1 MINPEKSFNIHDYIE
16 IFLRRIWY
24 IVIPFVI
31 IGVGTVIYIFITP
44 KEYRATSVILVT
56 PQEVPE
62 AFVRPTV
69 TSRIEARLQSI
80 SEEIMS
86 RTQLEKVISEF
97 KLYPD
102 LVKSKGTEEIVEKMR
117 KDIKIQIR
125 GNPERQQEGKQ
136 QGAFTISY
144 TGKNP
149 IVVTRVTNKL
159 ASLIIEE
166 NLKVREKQAQ
176 GTSEFLSV
184 ELGAKKAKLEE
195 QEKTITNFK
204 RQYSGEL
211 PEQRDAN
218 AKVLEQLTLL
228 YQRVG
233 ETLGRTQDRKLI
245 IQKQI
250 SDTELLLAS
259 YPNTKEGITSL
270 GNPFKDPQVAQ
281 LEQLKMQLAD
291 YQAKYTEKHPDI
303 VTIKKRIAELEAKI
317 EKDKSEKKTEE
328 SIAVSELPE
337 PNVGAKKQKKD
348 EKSELRLNPRYKE
361 IEAQLIAVDL
371 EIARLKEEEEKIKAQ
386 INRYR
391 ERVENTPIREQA
403 MANITRDYLNTKESY
418 QSLERKSQEAL
429 QAENLERRQKGEQF
443 KVIDPARVPM
453 KPVSPDIP
461 KILLFGLMLGL
472 GGGFG
477 MAFLKEQTD
486 HSFRDAEDLEAALGF
501 KVLTNIPKIEKKAA

>member
-1 MINPEKSFNIHDYIE
+1 MINPEKSFNVHDYIE

-44 KEYRATSVILVT
+44 KEYRATALILVT

-62 AFVRPTV
+62 TFVKPTV
-69 TSRIEARLQSI
+69 TSRIETRLQSI
-80 SEEIMS
+80 NEEIMS

-102 LVKSKGTEEIVEKMR
+102 LAKSKSSEEIVEKMR
-117 KDIKIQIR
+117 KDIKIQIK

-144 TGKNP
+144 AGRNP
-149 IVVTRVTNKL
+149 IVITRVTNKL
-159 ASLIIEE
+159 ASLFIEE
-166 NLKVREKQAQ
+166 NLRVREKQAQ
-176 GTSEFLSV
+176 GTSEFLSI
-184 ELGAKKAKLEE
+184 ELVAKKAMLDE
-195 QEKTITNFK
+195 QEKALTSFK
-204 RQYSGEL
+204 RQYFGEL
-211 PEQRDAN
+211 PEQKDAN
-218 AKVLEQLTLL
+218 VKVLEQLQLF

-233 ETLGRTQDRKLI
+233 ESLGRAQDRKLI

-259 YPNTKEGITSL
+259 YPITKDGITSL
-270 GNPFKDPQVAQ
+270 GTSFKDPQVAQ
-281 LEQLKMQLAD
+281 LEQLKIQFAD

-303 VTIKKRIAELEAKI
+303 VTVKKRIAELEAKI
-317 EKDKSEKKTEE
+317 EKDKSEKKAEE

-337 PNVGAKKQKKD
+337 PQVGAKKGKKD

-361 IEAQLIAVDL
+361 MEAQLIAIDL
-371 EIARLKEEEEKIKAQ
+371 EIQRLKDEEEKIKAQ

-391 ERVENTPIREQA
+391 ERVENTPIRELA
-403 MANITRDYLNTKESY
+403 MTNITRDYLNTKDSY
-418 QSLERKSQEAL
+418 QTLLKKSQEAQ

-443 KVIDPARVPM
+443 KVIDPATVPM
-453 KPVSPDIP
+453 KPVSPNIP

-477 MAFLKEQTD
+477 MAFFREQMD
-486 HSFRDAEDLEAALGF
+486 HSFRDAEDLEATLGF